1 MSDKLGS
8 EMKDTDNITLA
19 NADPD
24 QELVSVLKR
33 DISEEIFKTMRVPRI
48 GFLRKTITQSLSQPI
63 GNFCT
68 FIARVDALVKSQ
80 GIRGA
85 AHFAVEKL
93 SRGVESVGEEAIPS
107 DGPLLFASNHP
118 GTYDSLAIL
127 SRLPRD
133 DTKVV
138 VSGIPFFR
146 NLPNAAKHFI
156 FTSIDIPDRM
166 NVIRKAIRHLQ
177 EGGSLLI
184 FPSGRIDPDPSIFP
198 NAETQFSHWSR
209 SVEVF
214 LKKAPQT
221 RLVLSIASGVLSRD
235 FVGHPLARL
244 FKKGSHERLRVM
256 EFMQVIK
263 QMARCLPVELNPK
276 ITFSEPIRA
285 EALFPAGTLIPDQT
299 IKETAKWLL
308 NEHISHFYI

>member
-1 MSDKLGS
+1 
-8 EMKDTDNITLA
+8 MKETEKITLA
-19 NADPD
+19 DAWADH
-24 QELVSVLKR
+24 ELIAVLKR
-33 DISEEIFKTMRVPRI
+33 DISEEIFKALRIPRI
-48 GFLRKTITQSLSQPI
+48 EVLRNTITHNLSQPI

-68 FIARVDALVKSQ
+68 FIARIDALVKQYGVRRAAEVAVEHLSQ
-80 GIRGA
+80 G
-85 AHFAVEKL
+85 VN
-93 SRGVESVGEEAIPS
+93 SVGDVDIPA
-107 DGPLLFASNHP
+107 DGPLLIASNHP
-118 GTYDSLAIL
+118 GTYDALSIL

-138 VSGIPFFR
+138 ISGIPFFR

-156 FTSIDIPDRM
+156 FTSINIPDRM
-166 NVIRKAIRHLQ
+166 NVIRKAVRHLQ

-198 NAETQFSHWSR
+198 DAETQFSHWSR

-235 FVGHPLARL
+235 FVNHPLARL

-256 EFMQVIK
+256 EFMQVIR
-263 QMARCLPVELNPK
+263 QMARGLPVELNPK
-276 ITFSEPIRA
+276 ISFAEPIRA
-285 EALFPAGTLIPDQT
+285 ESLLSADISFPDQV
-299 IKETAKWLL
+299 IKEKAKWLL